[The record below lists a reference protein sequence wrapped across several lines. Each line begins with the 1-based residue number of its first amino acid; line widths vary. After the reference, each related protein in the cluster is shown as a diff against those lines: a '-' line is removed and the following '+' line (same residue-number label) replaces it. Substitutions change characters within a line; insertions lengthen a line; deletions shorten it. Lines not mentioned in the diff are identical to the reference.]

1 MSNYHYFT
9 DEDVAKYQ
17 LKPELWAMLDMG
29 RSKSITDQ
37 LPNGCPFI
45 ITSGRRTLD
54 GNSVLKGA
62 VPDSSHLTG
71 DGVDLWVED
80 GVHYFAMLKGLY
92 AAGFRRIGHYFS
104 GDLSD
109 PINLIPRHLHVD
121 IDVTKDQDCAWCK
134 REQN

>member
-9 DEDVAKYQ
+9 DEDIAKWQ
-17 LKPELWAMLDMG
+17 LNPELWAMLDMA
-29 RSKSITDQ
+29 RSKSVTVQ

-45 ITSGRRTLD
+45 ITSGRRSAD

-62 VPDSSHLTG
+62 VSDSSHLTG

-80 GVHYFAMLKGLY
+80 GAHYFAMLKGIY
-92 AAGFRRIGHYFS
+92 AAGFRRIGHYYAEEK
-104 GDLSD
+104 GDPNSF
-109 PINLIPRHLHVD
+109 IPRHLHVD
-121 IDVTKDQDCAWCK
+121 KDETKPLDCAWCK